1 MNEAIY
7 DLVPLA
13 QLSAGATAI
22 VAAVLGCSD
31 HIHRLHEMGL
41 RSGAPIEMVQPGS
54 PCILRLGS
62 QKLGF
67 RADELLSVLVKPS
80 TLVSPGAAA

>member
-1 MNEAIY
+1 VNETIY
-7 DLVPLA
+7 DLVPLG

-22 VAAVLGCSD
+22 VAAVLGCAD
-31 HIHRLHEMGL
+31 HVHRLHEMGL

-67 RADELLSVLVKPS
+67 RADEVLSVLVKPG
-80 TLVSPGAAA
+80 VK

>member
-1 MNEAIY
+1 MNESLY
-7 DLVPLA
+7 DLVPLGH
-13 QLSAGATAI
+13 LTAGATAV
-22 VAAVLGCSD
+22 VAAVLGCAD
-31 HIHRLHEMGL
+31 HVHRLHEMGL

-67 RADELLSVLVKPS
+67 RADEVLSVLVKPG
-80 TLVSPGAAA
+80 TAA

>member
-1 MNEAIY
+1 MNESLY
-7 DLVPLA
+7 DLVPIGHLA
-13 QLSAGATAI
+13 AGATAV
-22 VAAVLGCSD
+22 VAAVLGCAD
-31 HIHRLHEMGL
+31 HVHRLHEMGL

-67 RADELLSVLVKPS
+67 RADEVLSVLVKPG
-80 TLVSPGAAA
+80 TAA

>member
-7 DLVPLA
+7 DIVPLA
-13 QLSAGATAI
+13 QLGVGTTAI
-22 VAAVLGCSD
+22 VAAVLGCAEQV
-31 HIHRLHEMGL
+31 HRLHEMGL
-41 RSGAPIEMVQPGS
+41 RNGAAIEMVQPGS

-67 RADELLSVLVKPS
+67 RADEVLSVLVKP
-80 TLVSPGAAA
+80 GATA